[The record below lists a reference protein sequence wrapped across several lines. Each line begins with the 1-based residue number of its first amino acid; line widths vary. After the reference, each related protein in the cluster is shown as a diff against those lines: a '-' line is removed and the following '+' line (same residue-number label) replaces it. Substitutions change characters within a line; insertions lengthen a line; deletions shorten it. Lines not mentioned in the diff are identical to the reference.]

1 MGSKRV
7 RIALLG
13 SALVLGVLLLAIA
26 LVPRPGR
33 RPPATPGFQTRGTAS
48 TPGSPPSARPPP
60 AAGGEDRSHLADG
73 LNSPAG
79 DVRSDLRLIDQI
91 FIAYRSALRSGNPT
105 GENAEITAALT
116 GRNRLGFAF
125 IPANNPAINA
135 KGELCDRWG
144 TPYFFHQLS
153 GEKMEIRSA
162 GPDRRLWTADDEVLT
177 P

>member
-1 MGSKRV
+1 MGQQRI
-7 RIALLG
+7 RMGLFGAAIALG
-13 SALVLGVLLLAIA
+13 VVLLL
-26 LVPRPGR
+26 LVFRPQVGPIRRAVSTLMGR
-33 RPPATPGFQTRGTAS
+33 ANQAKTGPGF
-48 TPGSPPSARPPP
+48 
-60 AAGGEDRSHLADG
+60 AAGRTLAAANGERSQLADG
-73 LNSPAG
+73 LNSPGG
-79 DVRSDLRLIDQI
+79 DLRSDLRLVNQI
-91 FIAYRSALRSGNPT
+91 LIAYRQALHAGNPV

-125 IPANNPAINA
+125 IAADNPAINS

-144 TPYFFHQLS
+144 MPYFFHQLS